1 MTIIDIAREDARQH
15 NGQFGVQ
22 EHSAP
27 EASLTIGE
35 ALSTL
40 AVNVIRLDAPIGATT
55 ATVEFDETTGNLVFF
70 RYSDP
75 RGATLSTD
83 ARDDIDDALLGASV
97 EAFAAEYDVTERA
110 ESGERWFDIDLE
122 D

>member
-35 ALSTL
+35 ALSSL

-55 ATVEFDETTGNLVFF
+55 ATVELDETTGSLVFS
-70 RYSDP
+70 RYAD
-75 RGATLSTD
+75 RNGRTLTTD

-97 EAFAAEYDVTERA
+97 EAFADEYDVTERVV
-110 ESGERWFDIDLE
+110 SGERWFDVDLE

>member
-1 MTIIDIAREDARQH
+1 MTIVDIAREDARQAT
-15 NGQFGVQ
+15 GQFGVQ
-22 EHSAP
+22 EHTVP

-55 ATVEFDETTGNLVFF
+55 ATVELDETTGNLVFF
-70 RYSDP
+70 RYADR

-97 EAFAAEYDVTERA
+97 GAFAAEYDVTERNDA
-110 ESGERWFDIDLE
+110 GERWFDIALD